1 MSIATHLPALQVV
14 LPLLAA
20 PLTVLLRRPGLAFLV
35 AVAASW
41 CALAMALAQQGDREQ
56 RKVRVLSQ
64 KVGEA
69 F

>member
-35 AVAASW
+35 AVAA
-41 CALAMALAQQGDREQ
+41 
-56 RKVRVLSQ
+56 RKDTTADGA
-64 KVGEA
+64 KV
-69 F
+69 

>member
-41 CALAMALAQQGDREQ
+41 CALAIALAL
-56 RKVRVLSQ
+56 VLQVHGSG
-64 KVGEA
+64 VISYPIGN
-69 F
+69 